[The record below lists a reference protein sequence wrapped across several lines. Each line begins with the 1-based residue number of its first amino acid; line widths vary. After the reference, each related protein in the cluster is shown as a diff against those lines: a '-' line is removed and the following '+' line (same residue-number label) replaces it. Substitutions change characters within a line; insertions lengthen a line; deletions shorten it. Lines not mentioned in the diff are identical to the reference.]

1 MIYLDLAELL
11 LIAETV
17 NGSKQCVRD
26 WGLLQSSAERPKTTV
41 FGMDAYPT
49 LLDKLAALL
58 HAIARNRALIDGNK
72 RTAWIAVDTML
83 SLNTGHGL
91 QVDVDAQE
99 QFMND
104 VAQGL
109 LEVPDIAIHLQK
121 WM

>member
-1 MIYLDLAELL
+1 MIYLDVSELL

-17 NGSKQCVRD
+17 NGSKHCVRD

-58 HAIARNRALIDGNK
+58 HAIARNHALVDGNK
-72 RTAWIAVDTML
+72 RTAWIAVDIML

-109 LEVPDIAIHLQK
+109 LEVPDIALRLK
-121 WM
+121 EWM